1 MKKQN
6 NQDKEIKKLKEEKKE
21 LRHRLHSHSKKYVL
35 ETRKALATAIL
46 AAFGF
51 LMALSW
57 REVISEWVET
67 LKQVSLIQGRLV
79 EAIIVTLISVLGI
92 LLVTKFISVKE

>member
-1 MKKQN
+1 MGKNKQEI
-6 NQDKEIKKLKEEKKE
+6 EIKKLKEEKKE
-21 LRHRLHSHSKKYVL
+21 LRHQLHSHSKKYVI

-57 REVISEWVET
+57 REVISEWAKT
-67 LKQVSLIQGRLV
+67 ITQISFIQGRLI

-92 LLVTKFISVKE
+92 LLVTRFIAIKD